1 MRNHVIGAHAHR
13 ITVLF
18 ATHFRPLRNHFYFV
32 GTNGVSESLGERTR
46 DSVNKLEENVLSA
59 EMQRWTFGQLAALKV
74 LFCSSQHASPLPS

>member
-1 MRNHVIGAHAHR
+1 MIGAHAHR

-59 EMQRWTFGQLAALKV
+59 EMDVWAAGRFKSFI
-74 LFCSSQHASPLPS
+74 LFLPTC